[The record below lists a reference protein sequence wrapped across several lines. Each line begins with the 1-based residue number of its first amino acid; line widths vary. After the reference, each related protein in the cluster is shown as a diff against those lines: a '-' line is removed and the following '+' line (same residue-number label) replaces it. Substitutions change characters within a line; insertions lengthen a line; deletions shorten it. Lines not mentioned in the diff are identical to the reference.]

1 MQDKTYL
8 DHPVNK
14 TLHDHVNIVKILHD
28 NFCKITPGGFDTGF
42 FARGGGG
49 GTILLIAYSGFSIVY
64 IFFVGREEGKH
75 TDCMYIIHEYLKPLR
90 NMT

>member
-1 MQDKTYL
+1 MYASKQWLCDWTWCSYAYTYTSES
-8 DHPVNK
+8 VA
-14 TLHDHVNIVKILHD
+14 
-28 NFCKITPGGFDTGF
+28 GFDTGF
-42 FARGGGG
+42 FARG